1 MKKSFNIQELLHPK
15 FKCHCLH
22 VCVSLLHVD
31 LITFIFVASSL
42 LKASSKFHYL
52 CLLLHYFVVCS
63 ILASF
68 HCSLELL
75 KKSSFLWLLCFL
87 SCFLLALHHC
97 FSKFLEKNFFFL
109 CGFIIFLSVFFLLS
123 ITTLQ
128 SFERGA
134 CSLLD

>member
-1 MKKSFNIQELLHPK
+1 
-15 FKCHCLH
+15 
-22 VCVSLLHVD
+22 
-31 LITFIFVASSL
+31 
-42 LKASSKFHYL
+42 
-52 CLLLHYFVVCS
+52 
-63 ILASF
+63 
-68 HCSLELL
+68 
-75 KKSSFLWLLCFL
+75 LWLLCFL